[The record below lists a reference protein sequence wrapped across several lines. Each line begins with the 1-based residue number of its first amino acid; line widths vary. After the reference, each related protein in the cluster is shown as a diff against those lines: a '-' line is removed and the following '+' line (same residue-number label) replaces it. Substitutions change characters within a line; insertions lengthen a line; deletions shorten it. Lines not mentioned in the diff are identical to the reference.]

1 MLTDLAALGRDL
13 FRLADTCNITDDI
26 AHQRV
31 NQFLEVVGA
40 VLGKNDVCLLHDGLK
55 LDRHFNA
62 DGQVLIIKHR
72 YQGLGV

>member
-1 MLTDLAALGRDL
+1 MCDRVATVVAAGHRGLARHSTRTGLD
-13 FRLADTCNITDDI
+13 
-26 AHQRV
+26 V
-31 NQFLEVVGA
+31 LEVVGA